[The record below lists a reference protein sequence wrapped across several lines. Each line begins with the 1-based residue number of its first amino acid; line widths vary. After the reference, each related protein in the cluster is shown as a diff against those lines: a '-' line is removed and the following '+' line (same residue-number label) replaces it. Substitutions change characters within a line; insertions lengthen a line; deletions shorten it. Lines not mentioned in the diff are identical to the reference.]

1 MELKVFEILVTQVIS
16 ISQLVELSLGIVV
29 HLHLG
34 LYWRFPLL
42 PVDLFKVD
50 LNPKKNV
57 RVRCDGLGNIK
68 PGRRS
73 NDS

>member
-34 LYWRFPLL
+34 FYWRFPLL

-50 LNPKKNV
+50 LNQKKNV